1 MFSWPANYDSCYT
14 LAGVISREGIGLHSG
29 EKTRVRISSYEK
41 EGYYVSFRDKPNEI
55 FKLTQDL
62 IGSTML
68 CTAVKLG
75 GRNLYTCLLYTSP
88 SPRDCLLSRMPSS
101 A

>member
-1 MFSWPANYDSCYT
+1 MFSWPANYDFCYT
-14 LAGVISREGIGLHSG
+14 LAGVISKEGIGLHSG
-29 EKTRVRISSYEK
+29 EKTRVTISPYEK
-41 EGYYVSFRDKPNEI
+41 EGYYVSFKDKPGEI

-68 CTAVKLG
+68 CT
-75 GRNLYTCLLYTSP
+75 CLLYTSP
-88 SPRDCLLSRMPSS
+88 SPRDTDKSRMPSS